1 MLYDLLSIDRT
12 DTALLYE
19 QLYENVKK
27 AIRSGALKK
36 GDKMPSIR
44 GLSEDLSVSRTTVET
59 AYDQLCAEGYLSN
72 KPKRGYFGEA
82 ERIDAEPLD
91 RRAKP
96 PETKRMTAPVLLA

>member
-36 GDKMPSIR
+36 GGADGTDRPSLTETPQPKAFTR
-44 GLSEDLSVSRTTVET
+44 VEST
-59 AYDQLCAEGYLSN
+59 FA
-72 KPKRGYFGEA
+72 
-82 ERIDAEPLD
+82 IEP
-91 RRAKP
+91 
-96 PETKRMTAPVLLA
+96 